1 MEILLVFKTRNQ
13 TLRCANFL
21 RAAGYAAAIADTPLR
36 IYGSCTLSVRCGRDA
51 FAYFR
56 AYVAT
61 FPTFAGAYVIDGG
74 KYVRVL

>member
-36 IYGSCTLSVRCGRDA
+36 IYGSCTLSVRCDRDG

-56 AYVAT
+56 GYAAT
-61 FPTFAGAYVIDGG
+61 FPSFAGAYANDDG
-74 KYVRVL
+74 KYVRIF

>member
-21 RAAGYAAAIADTPLR
+21 HAAGYAASIADTPLR
-36 IYGSCTLSVRCGRDA
+36 IYGSCTLSVKCDGEG

-56 AYVAT
+56 GYVAT
-61 FPTFAGAYVIDGG
+61 FPSFAGAYANDGG
-74 KYVRVL
+74 KYVRIF